1 MTSLVFAV
9 GRIYGPTLTGT
20 LAGATPKKRS
30 NTVIRVNSVTLRRA
44 ILATFLLS
52 VMAFAI
58 VVFAVPSSEAAPSGN
73 CTYYNNAAHTTVVGQ
88 FGYDCCN
95 NRVAWGI
102 KTQFSQ
108 CGGCFVCF
116 PPPR

>member
-1 MTSLVFAV
+1 
-9 GRIYGPTLTGT
+9 
-20 LAGATPKKRS
+20 
-30 NTVIRVNSVTLRRA
+30 VIRLTSVTLRRA

-52 VMAFAI
+52 VMAFALL
-58 VVFAVPSSEAAPSGN
+58 VLAVPASVAAPSGN

-88 FGYDCCN
+88 YGYDCCN
-95 NRVAWGI
+95 NRVAWGT
-102 KTQFSQ
+102 KTQYSV